1 MLDIDNSKNANYFL
15 DRRLNAPVGQFDTLM
30 ISKQVI
36 NFLLIYF
43 IRTKLSPYVDICW
56 LYICYSIQDIVDVNG

>member
-15 DRRLNAPVGQFDTLM
+15 DRRVNAPVGQFDTLM

-43 IRTKLSPYVDICW
+43 IRTKLSPYVDIA
-56 LYICYSIQDIVDVNG
+56 

>member
-15 DRRLNAPVGQFDTLM
+15 DRRVNAPVGQFDTLM

-43 IRTKLSPYVDICW
+43 IRAKLSPYVDICW
-56 LYICYSIQDIVDVNG
+56 LYICYSVQDIVDVNG